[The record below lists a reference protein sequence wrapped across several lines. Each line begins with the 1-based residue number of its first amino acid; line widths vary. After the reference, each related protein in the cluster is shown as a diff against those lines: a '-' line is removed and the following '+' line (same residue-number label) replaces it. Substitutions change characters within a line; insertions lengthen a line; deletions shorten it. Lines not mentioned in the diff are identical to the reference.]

1 MSNQRPLDL
10 ATQQLADKL
19 QKPNIR
25 KFLKRRVYSSFRDNT
40 WRVDLADMQLISKYN
55 KGIRFLLHLID
66 IFSKYAWAIPL
77 KNKKRSYYC

>member
-40 WRVDLADMQLISKYN
+40 WRVDLADM
-55 KGIRFLLHLID
+55 
-66 IFSKYAWAIPL
+66 
-77 KNKKRSYYC
+77 